1 MVSQQER
8 ERRYSAL
15 RQSMRQ
21 AGYQAL
27 LIVGNAEAMQRG
39 YIRYV
44 SDWRLWGGTGYV
56 VLPLEND
63 PTLIL
68 GSGSQAHW
76 AKAVGW
82 IQEVHSALDIT
93 GEVIN
98 ILQAQGLSQHQIG
111 VVGLNQIMAYENV
124 TRLMKDL
131 PEARLEDASLLADQI
146 MGIKSQEEMA
156 RAADTYRF
164 VAQALQRVKEVLA
177 PGKTERE
184 VMAEAIHLLAE
195 HGCFDG
201 IAHLTNAAPPFIHPA
216 TDRRIQVD
224 DIIKVSLE
232 FAGPSG
238 YWIELAGVYSFQEP
252 PERARRHFETTLR
265 ALERAKMLMRPGAKA
280 GEISRAIEQTYRE
293 EGWNITGRAIWDMH
307 AIGLNV
313 IRPPIGL
320 PTSEDELQ
328 ENMVINIHPG
338 LMVDDDRWGIYVQ
351 DNLIVTREGGRPLAD
366 YKYEWHTLPL
376 KNQKRK

>member
-1 MVSQQER
+1 MVSLQER
-8 ERRYSAL
+8 ERRYAAL
-15 RQSMRQ
+15 RGAMRQ

-27 LIVGNAEAMQRG
+27 VIAGNAEATQRG

-56 VLPLEND
+56 VLPLENA
-63 PTLIL
+63 PVLIL

-82 IQEVHSALDIT
+82 IQEVRSALDMT

-98 ILQAQGLSQHQIG
+98 ILQALGLSQSRIG
-111 VVGLNQIMAYENV
+111 VVGLNQVMAYENV
-124 TRLMKDL
+124 MRLLKEL
-131 PEARLEDASLLADQI
+131 PQARLEDASLLADQI
-146 MGIKSQEEMA
+146 MVIKSQEEIA
-156 RAADTYRF
+156 QAAATYRF
-164 VAQALQRVKEVLA
+164 VAEALGRVKEVLA

-184 VMAEAIHLLAE
+184 IMAEAIHLLAE
-195 HGCFDG
+195 RGCFDG
-201 IAHLTNAAPPFIHPA
+201 IAHLTNDAPPFIHPA
-216 TDRRIQVD
+216 SERPIQAD

-238 YWIELAGVYSFQEP
+238 HWIELAGVYSFREP

-265 ALERAKMLMRPGAKA
+265 ALERAKTLMRPGAKA
-280 GEISRAIEQTYRE
+280 GDISRAIEQTYRE

-338 LMVDDDRWGIYVQ
+338 LLVDDDRWGIYVQ
-351 DNLIVTREGGRPLAD
+351 DNLVVTPEGAHPLAE
-366 YKYEWHTLPL
+366 YKYEWHVLPA
-376 KNQKRK
+376 

>member
-1 MVSQQER
+1 MVSVQER
-8 ERRYSAL
+8 ERRYAAL
-15 RQSMRQ
+15 RQAMRQ

-27 LIVGNAEAMQRG
+27 VIAGNAEATQRG

-63 PTLIL
+63 PILIL

-82 IQEVHSALDIT
+82 IQEVRSALDMI
-93 GEVIN
+93 GEVIA
-98 ILQAQGLSQHQIG
+98 IVQALGLGQSQIG
-111 VVGLNQIMAYENV
+111 VVGLNQVMAYENAL
-124 TRLMKDL
+124 RLMKEL
-131 PEARLEDASLLADQI
+131 PQARLEDASLLADRI
-146 MGIKSQEEMA
+146 MVIKSQEEIA
-156 RAADTYRF
+156 QAAETYGF
-164 VAQALQRVKEVLA
+164 VAEALGRVKEVLK

-184 VMAEAIHLLAE
+184 VMAEAIRLLAE
-195 HGCFDG
+195 RGCFDG
-201 IAHLTNAAPPFIHPA
+201 IAHLTNEAPPFIHPA
-216 TDRRIQVD
+216 TERRIQAD

-238 YWIELAGVYSFQEP
+238 HWIELAGVYSFREP
-252 PERARRHFETTLR
+252 PARARRHFETTLR
-265 ALERAKMLMRPGAKA
+265 ALEQAKSLMRPGAKA

-320 PTSEDELQ
+320 PTSQDEFQ

-338 LMVDDDRWGIYVQ
+338 LLVDEDQWGIYAQ
-351 DNLIVTREGGRPLAD
+351 DNLVVTPEGARPLAE
-366 YKYEWHTLPL
+366 YKYEWHVLPA
-376 KNQKRK
+376 

>member
-1 MVSQQER
+1 MVSPQER

-15 RQSMRQ
+15 RQAMRE

-27 LIVGNAEAMQRG
+27 LIAGNAEATQRG

-63 PTLIL
+63 PVLIL
-68 GSGSQAHW
+68 GSGSQGYW

-82 IQEVHSALDIT
+82 IQDVRSALDMT
-93 GEVIN
+93 GEVIA
-98 ILQAQGLSQHQIG
+98 ILQAQGLSKGSIG
-111 VVGLNQIMAYENV
+111 VVGLNQIMAYENIM
-124 TRLMKDL
+124 RLMQAL
-131 PEARLEDASLLADQI
+131 PEARLEDASQLADRI
-146 MGIKSQEEMA
+146 MVVKSQEEIA
-156 RAADTYRF
+156 QAADTYHF
-164 VAQALQRVKEVLA
+164 VAEALQRVKAVLA

-195 HGCFDG
+195 RGCFDG
-201 IAHLTNAAPPFIHPA
+201 IAHLTHEAPPFIHPA
-216 TDRRIQVD
+216 TDRPIGPE

-238 YWIELAGVYSFQEP
+238 HWIELAGVYSFQEP
-252 PERARRHFETTLR
+252 PERARRHFETTLK
-265 ALERAKMLMRPGAKA
+265 ALEQAKAMMRPGAKA
-280 GEISRAIEQTYRE
+280 GQISQAIEQTYRD

-320 PTSEDELQ
+320 PASEDEFQ
-328 ENMVINIHPG
+328 ENMIINIHPG
-338 LMVDDDRWGIYVQ
+338 LLVDDDHWGLYVQ
-351 DNLIVTREGGRPLAD
+351 DIWVVTPEGGSPLAE
-366 YKYEWHTLPL
+366 YKYEWHVLPGY
-376 KNQKRK
+376 